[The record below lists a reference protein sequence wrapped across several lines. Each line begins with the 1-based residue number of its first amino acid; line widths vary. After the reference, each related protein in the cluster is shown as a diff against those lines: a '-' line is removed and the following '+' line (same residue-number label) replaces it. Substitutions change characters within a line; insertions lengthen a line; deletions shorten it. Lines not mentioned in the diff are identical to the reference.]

1 MSLHFAKTPFI
12 LTSLLFSK
20 KTKVQAS
27 GLAPDLLTGLMPVTT
42 EEEPEELEDDAP
54 CRSALRIIDT
64 LSASLPPAQVF
75 PALRELINQ
84 YISQA
89 DPSARRG
96 ALLALG
102 VAVEG
107 VSEYMQPHV
116 EAAVWPIVEAGLADT
131 DASVRRAACTAVG
144 CICEWLEV
152 SAASQHSTI
161 VPALMRLFADSSTQ
175 RTACTALD
183 ALLEVL
189 GDTIGQY
196 LQLLMETLSGLL
208 DTAPTKVKAVVTG
221 AIGSAAYASKS
232 AFLPYFNQTMQRMGP
247 FLQLK
252 GEGEESELRG
262 IMDAI
267 GTFAEAVG
275 AEAFGPYLS
284 ETMTQAFSGAQSDN
298 ARLRECSFLFFG
310 VMSRVF
316 GEEFAPFLP

>member
-1 MSLHFAKTPFI
+1 M
-12 LTSLLFSK
+12 
-20 KTKVQAS
+20 
-27 GLAPDLLTGLMPVTT
+27 
-42 EEEPEELEDDAP
+42 
-54 CRSALRIIDT
+54 
-64 LSASLPPAQVF
+64 
-75 PALRELINQ
+75 
-84 YISQA
+84 SQA

-116 EAAVWPIVEAGLADT
+116 EAAVWPIVEAGLADA

-221 AIGSAAYASKS
+221 EIGSAAYASKS

-316 GEEFAPFLP
+316 GEEFAPFLPQVVPSLLSSLSQSEHGETDICMSVFFCFLLFFLLFFLNLVLN